1 MTIDFM
7 LAKEY
12 MKGMPSPK
20 SDQNCIPPIGWIVSE
35 KYDGYR
41 ARWMGETN
49 HVFLSRAQKEF
60 SGAPEWYKLAM
71 PEENLD
77 GELWVGRENFQSMG
91 VVRKKVPNPEEWIP
105 VKYLVYDIPD
115 LDKPFSERL
124 VILRKIVK
132 ENKARWDEVK
142 KTLPEELQIECP
154 LKMAPQKVIESE
166 EQMEEIY
173 RTIIEKGGEGV
184 MLKDPDSFYENKRSN
199 YLLKYKPSFDEEA
212 IIVDYKLG
220 KGKYTGILGGF
231 ICKPLLNMDTYHL
244 IDKDEQHEFSISGM
258 DDEVRNEYKE
268 THPIGTIISY
278 EHSGKTDSGKP
289 RFARYMRKRE
299 DITVKEEIE
308 NPCTE
313 KKKNILFILKKLAD
327 HEKANGEAFK
337 ANSYLKVI
345 SELKK
350 LKDDSDFTEA
360 TIRGIK
366 GVGDSI
372 YQKIDQIMKTGSCPL
387 YDKIKDIVDPRD
399 ALLKVH
405 GIGPKR
411 ANELMKMGINTV
423 DELKEKKEYLNEKQK
438 IGLRYYDELNQPI
451 PREEIVKHE
460 KHLKTFLKKTDPN
473 AELTIS
479 GSYRRNKAESGD
491 IDVLLK
497 SDKKETYTKF
507 IKKLVNQGYLVE
519 QLALGTKKYNGI
531 CRLGRKGS
539 GRRID
544 IMYTTPSEYPFA
556 ILYFTGSGD
565 FNVRMREDAL
575 NQGYTMNE
583 YSMKH
588 TKTKEVIETTFLTER
603 EIFDFLGYDYL
614 EPEMRIQ

>member
-12 MKGMPSPK
+12 RKGMPSPK
-20 SDQNCIPPIGWIVSE
+20 SDANCIPPIGWFLSE

-41 ARWMGETN
+41 SRWMGETDKI
-49 HVFLSRAQKEF
+49 FLSRAQKEF
-60 SGAPEWYKLAM
+60 SGAPDWYKLAM

-91 VVRKKVPNPEEWIP
+91 VVRKKSPDPKEWVPVN
-105 VKYLVYDIPD
+105 YLVYDIPD

-132 ENKARWDEVK
+132 DNKVRWDEVK

-154 LKMAPQKVIESE
+154 LKMASQKVVESE
-166 EQMEEIY
+166 EHMEETY
-173 RTIIEKGGEGV
+173 RKIIEKGGEGI
-184 MLKDPDSFYENKRSN
+184 MLKDPDSLYGNGRSN

-231 ICKPLLNMDTYHL
+231 ICKPLINMDTYHL
-244 IDKDEQHEFSISGM
+244 IDKDSKHEFAISGM
-258 DDEVRNEYKE
+258 DDQIRNEYKE
-268 THPIGTIISY
+268 SHEIGTIISY
-278 EHSGKTDSGKP
+278 EHSGKTESGKP
-289 RFARYMRKRE
+289 RFARYMRKRD
-299 DITVKEEIE
+299 DIIVKDEIE
-308 NPCTE
+308 NPSCE
-313 KKKNILFILKKLAD
+313 KKNNLLFILKKISD

-360 TIRGIK
+360 NIRGIK

-372 YQKIDQIMKTGSCPL
+372 YLKIDQIIKVGSCSL
-387 YDKIKDIVDPRD
+387 YDQIKGIIDPRD

-411 ANELMKMGINTV
+411 ANELVKMGITTI
-423 DELKEKKEYLNEKQK
+423 EGLKERKEYLNEKQT
-438 IGLRYYDELNQPI
+438 IGLKYYDELIQPI

-460 KHLKTFLKKTDPN
+460 KHLKTFLKKTDPT
-473 AELTIS
+473 AELTIA
-479 GSYRRNKAESGD
+479 GSYRRKKGESGD

-497 SDKKETYTKF
+497 ADKKETYTKF

-519 QLALGTKKYNGI
+519 ELALGTKKYNGI
-531 CRLGRKGS
+531 CRMGRNGL

-544 IMYTTPSEYPFA
+544 IMYTTPYEYPFA

-565 FNVRMREDAL
+565 FNQLMRKEVNKKGL
-575 NQGYTMNE
+575 TMNE
-583 YSMKH
+583 YGIKDSVTGVSVDNVFVVEKDIF
-588 TKTKEVIETTFLTER
+588 EFLEM
-603 EIFDFLGYDYL
+603 GYV
-614 EPEMRIQ
+614 EPWQRL

>member
-20 SDQNCIPPIGWIVSE
+20 SDEKCIPPVGWIVSE

-91 VVRKKVPNPEEWIP
+91 VVRKKAPDPKEWIP

-132 ENKARWDEVK
+132 ENKDRWDEVK

-154 LKMAPQKVIESE
+154 LKMAPQTVIESE
-166 EQMEEIY
+166 EQMEGIY
-173 RTIIEKGGEGV
+173 RTIIEKGGEGI

-268 THPIGTIISY
+268 THPIGTVISY

-299 DITVKEEIE
+299 DITVKDEIE

-372 YQKIDQIMKTGSCPL
+372 YQKIVQIMKTGSCPL

-411 ANELMKMGINTV
+411 ANELVKMGINTI

-497 SDKKETYTKF
+497 ADKKETYTKF
-507 IKKLVNQGYLVE
+507 IKKLVNQGYLIE
-519 QLALGTKKYNGI
+519 ELALGSKKYNGI
-531 CRLGRKGS
+531 CRLGQNGS

-565 FNVRMREDAL
+565 FNQVMRKEV
-575 NQGYTMNE
+575 NQKGFTMNE
-583 YSMKH
+583 YGIKSS
-588 TKTKEVIETTFLTER
+588 ETGKKVDYEFSVEKD
-603 EIFDFLGYDYL
+603 IFDFLDMGYV
-614 EPEMRIQ
+614 EPWQRL

>member
-20 SDQNCIPPIGWIVSE
+20 SDEKCIPPVGWIVSE

-91 VVRKKVPNPEEWIP
+91 VVRKKAPDPKEWTP

-124 VILRKIVK
+124 IILRKIVK

-142 KTLPEELQIECP
+142 KTLPEELRIECP
-154 LKMAPQKVIESE
+154 LKMAPQTVIESE

-173 RTIIEKGGEGV
+173 RTIIEKGGEGI

-268 THPIGTIISY
+268 THPIGTVISY

-308 NPCTE
+308 NPCSE

-411 ANELMKMGINTV
+411 ANELVKMGINTI

-497 SDKKETYTKF
+497 AVKKETYTKF

-519 QLALGTKKYNGI
+519 QLALGPKKYNGI
-531 CRLGRKGS
+531 CRLGKNGS

-565 FNVRMREDAL
+565 FNQVMRKEV
-575 NQGYTMNE
+575 NQKGFTMNE
-583 YSMKH
+583 YGIKSS
-588 TKTKEVIETTFLTER
+588 ETGKKVDFEFSV
-603 EIFDFLGYDYL
+603 EKDIFDFLDMGYV
-614 EPEMRIQ
+614 EPWQRL

>member
-12 MKGMPSPK
+12 MKGMSSPK
-20 SDQNCIPPIGWIVSE
+20 SDENCIPPVGWIVSE

-60 SGAPEWYKLAM
+60 SGAPDWYKLAM

-91 VVRKKVPNPEEWIP
+91 VVRKKAPDPKEWIP

-124 VILRKIVK
+124 IILRKIVK
-132 ENKARWDEVK
+132 ENKAIWDEVK

-154 LKMAPQKVIESE
+154 LKMAPQTVIESE

-173 RTIIEKGGEGV
+173 RTIIEKGGEGI

-268 THPIGTIISY
+268 THPIGTVISY

-308 NPCTE
+308 NPCSE

-372 YQKIDQIMKTGSCPL
+372 YQKIDQIMKTGSCSL

-411 ANELMKMGINTV
+411 ANELVKMGINTI
-423 DELKEKKEYLNEKQK
+423 DELKEKKEYLNEKQQ

-497 SDKKETYTKF
+497 ADKKETYTKF
-507 IKKLVNQGYLVE
+507 IKKLVNQGYLIE
-519 QLALGTKKYNGI
+519 ELALGTKKYNGI
-531 CRLGRKGS
+531 CRLGRNGS

-565 FNVRMREDAL
+565 FNQVMRKEV
-575 NQGYTMNE
+575 NQKGFTMNE
-583 YSMKH
+583 YGIKSS
-588 TKTKEVIETTFLTER
+588 ETGKKVDYEFSVEKD
-603 EIFDFLGYDYL
+603 IFDFLDMGYV
-614 EPEMRIQ
+614 EPWQRL

>member
-12 MKGMPSPK
+12 MKGMSSPK
-20 SDQNCIPPIGWIVSE
+20 SDENCIPPIGWIVSE

-124 VILRKIVK
+124 VLLRKIVK

-154 LKMAPQKVIESE
+154 LKMAPQTVIESE

-244 IDKDEQHEFSISGM
+244 IDKDEKHEFSISGM

-411 ANELMKMGINTV
+411 ANELVKMGINTV

-479 GSYRRNKAESGD
+479 GSYRRKKDESGD

-497 SDKKETYTKF
+497 AENKETYTKF

-565 FNVRMREDAL
+565 FNQVMRKEV
-575 NQGYTMNE
+575 NQKGFTMNE
-583 YSMKH
+583 YGIKSSDTGK
-588 TKTKEVIETTFLTER
+588 KVDYEFSVEKD
-603 EIFDFLGYDYL
+603 IFDFLDIGYV
-614 EPEMRIQ
+614 EPWQRL